1 MIRHNPDDSEN
12 RVINPRVVRR
22 VLRSGGAESAAV
34 LANAILSVHPVTQGV
49 HVHGKDHHYPA
60 EIYAVIGRAVSE
72 LIASGKALDKKSVLL
87 TLHAHSEQASESRL
101 KDIYQQAFRYLLE
114 SFH

>member
-1 MIRHNPDDSEN
+1 MWYG
-12 RVINPRVVRR
+12 VYYGVV
-22 VLRSGGAESAAV
+22 VLKAQRFWQMLYCLYIQSHKGY
-34 LANAILSVHPVTQGV
+34 
-49 HVHGKDHHYPA
+49 VHGNDHHYPA

>member
-1 MIRHNPDDSEN
+1 MIHQNRDYSEN
-12 RVINPRVVRR
+12 RAIKPRVVWI
-22 VLRSGGAESAAV
+22 GGAESAAV

-87 TLHAHSEQASESRL
+87 TLHAHSERASESRL